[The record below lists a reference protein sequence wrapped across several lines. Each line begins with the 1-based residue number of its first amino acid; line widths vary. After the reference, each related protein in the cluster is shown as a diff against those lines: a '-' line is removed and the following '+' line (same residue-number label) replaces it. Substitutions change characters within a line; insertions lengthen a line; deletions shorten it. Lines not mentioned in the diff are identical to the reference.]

1 MKYLFT
7 LLGISI
13 ALMTQRVQSQVRVP
27 FILQENKCVFVE
39 VKINDHPTPFL
50 FFFDTGAGT
59 SLISEEL
66 AQQLNIQPTYTETV
80 SGASSSKT
88 FKVAESQKLILGD
101 KIVLDNVDLIIDD
114 NTAQISKSLGR
125 KFDGILGYDL
135 LHRYLTKVDFD
146 QKEFRIYQ
154 KPEELN
160 TQGFTKHPIEISEDI
175 PIPHLDVTFTLKDHS
190 SYTGTVLFDSGA
202 GLNLLINSRFQ
213 EQHDLLNKMPN
224 RLIASQNDL
233 TGKGLITLSTI
244 QSLEFLGYKFNTEML
259 AHVSTDKTGVSAMPG
274 YLGILGAEIINRFNF
289 IIDYNNKL
297 LYLQP
302 NSLFNLPINTTVL
315 PFRFKEESGKITV
328 SHVIEGTDAAN
339 QDIEVGDE
347 ILEINGRKVK
357 GAIWLREQMKLS
369 KDKITLKIRK
379 SDKTIVNK
387 SFRLNKL

>member
-1 MKYLFT
+1 

-233 TGKGLITLSTI
+233 TGKGLIILSTI

-339 QDIEVGDE
+339 QD
-347 ILEINGRKVK
+347 
-357 GAIWLREQMKLS
+357 
-369 KDKITLKIRK
+369 
-379 SDKTIVNK
+379 
-387 SFRLNKL
+387 